1 MVCEG
6 LPNLGELA
14 LLDGEIAY
22 RFERIDADGDG
33 HWDYRGTS
41 GVVSARELFLIGSHV
56 YQLRPMPREDA
67 PLSIEASNAPDLM
80 GGSASSMPV
89 PADGGLEILFTAPV
103 VVHHASIFR
112 ENSDERPTF
121 ETRVEGAMVRLVPDA
136 GPWPEGQLFVVEL
149 RVAPLSSPFET
160 ESVVGVFLTSAS
172 SPLTATASFV
182 DTDDDGHLGAGEV
195 LVIEFSQFVYSIF
208 SDEPE
213 TLVYELDF
221 DLDGSGLVGDAEGE
235 YGAFDEFRASPDP
248 SHSFENMA
256 KRFTHSGIEAIH
268 PGATIP
274 TGTEV
279 VIRFDQSF
287 RWGSPSSPLQTQELR
302 ATLTAIAP

>member
-89 PADGGLEILFTAPV
+89 PADGGLEILFTAP
-103 VVHHASIFR
+103 
-112 ENSDERPTF
+112 
-121 ETRVEGAMVRLVPDA
+121 
-136 GPWPEGQLFVVEL
+136 
-149 RVAPLSSPFET
+149 
-160 ESVVGVFLTSAS
+160 
-172 SPLTATASFV
+172 
-182 DTDDDGHLGAGEV
+182 
-195 LVIEFSQFVYSIF
+195 
-208 SDEPE
+208 
-213 TLVYELDF
+213 
-221 DLDGSGLVGDAEGE
+221 
-235 YGAFDEFRASPDP
+235 
-248 SHSFENMA
+248 
-256 KRFTHSGIEAIH
+256 H